1 MAPRPPACQGCTQ
14 QCSLYISLVAGGTA
28 THFACC
34 QGCPVV
40 QQPAGDGVLPSWALG
55 VQLAV
60 PNPLGRSRCPTCGF
74 RWADF
79 ERLHRLGCPTCYE
92 AHGPE
97 ALATIA
103 RLQPGVDHQGR
114 SPHSSPTARRARL
127 TKAQT
132 DLQVAVADEDY
143 EAAAELR
150 DLIRELQTGLGE
162 LQA

>member
-1 MAPRPPACQGCTQ
+1 MVPRPPACQGCTQ
-14 QCSLYISLVAGGTA
+14 QCSSISRSWRAARPRTSPAAKGARSSSNPRETA
-28 THFACC
+28 SS
-34 QGCPVV
+34 
-40 QQPAGDGVLPSWALG
+40 SWALG

-114 SPHSSPTARRARL
+114 GPHSSPTARRARL